1 MYYDSYHFVGMHL
14 IWWFIWGGLLCWIFA
29 TPYIIPWRKTKKDT
43 PLNILKR
50 RFASGYIDNEE
61 YQEMKDTIE
70 NN

>member
-1 MYYDSYHFVGMHL
+1 MVHLGGIVVLDFCNTLYDPL
-14 IWWFIWGGLLCWIFA
+14 E
-29 TPYIIPWRKTKKDT
+29 KNKKDS

>member
-1 MYYDSYHFVGMHL
+1 MYSNSYHFVGMHL
-14 IWWFIWGGLLCWIFA
+14 IWWFIWGGLLFWIFA
-29 TPYIIPWRKTKKDT
+29 TSYILPWRATKKDS

-50 RFASGYIDNEE
+50 RLASGYIDNEE